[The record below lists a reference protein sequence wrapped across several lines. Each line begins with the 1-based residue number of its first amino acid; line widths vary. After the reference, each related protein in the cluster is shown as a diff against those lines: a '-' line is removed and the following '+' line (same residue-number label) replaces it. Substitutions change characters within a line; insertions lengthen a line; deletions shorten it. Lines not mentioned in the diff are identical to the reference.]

1 MSTAT
6 EKTDE
11 TNAVQQTDSKTEE
24 ILEKYK
30 YLVNIS
36 IRNSSQIGF
45 NKNSTIVFLLCTDS
59 AMFCVQRR
67 V

>member
-11 TNAVQQTDSKTEE
+11 TNNAQQIDSKTEE

-30 YLVNIS
+30 YLVS
-36 IRNSSQIGF
+36 IRIRKHAQTGF
-45 NKNSTIVFLLCTDS
+45 NNK
-59 AMFCVQRR
+59 
-67 V
+67 